1 MDYRGLPYD
10 YLALPGPGIAWSH
23 AVRHKQKRC
32 LKRYRAGETCA
43 GRGSIWI
50 QVANLK
56 RVLNSLLRCHTVH
69 CVSISDKCTHCE
81 VFMKKTFHQ
90 IFDFYNSP
98 FLPYKIIVF
107 FFSYLICRFKARRS
121 IRCRGRLRHRC
132 HSWRPWNT
140 RCEAPEALPPW
151 QWTQHFQPHLQ
162 FFKKNGRWKFK

>member
-1 MDYRGLPYD
+1 ML
-10 YLALPGPGIAWSH
+10 S
-23 AVRHKQKRC
+23 VTKKRC

-81 VFMKKTFHQ
+81 VFMNQFSPKLRLLQFS
-90 IFDFYNSP
+90 IFYHIRF
-98 FLPYKIIVF
+98 PYFII
-107 FFSYLICRFKARRS
+107 SYLICRFKARRS

-151 QWTQHFQPHLQ
+151 RWTQHFQPHLQ
-162 FFKKNGRWKFK
+162 FFKKKMAVGNLNRK